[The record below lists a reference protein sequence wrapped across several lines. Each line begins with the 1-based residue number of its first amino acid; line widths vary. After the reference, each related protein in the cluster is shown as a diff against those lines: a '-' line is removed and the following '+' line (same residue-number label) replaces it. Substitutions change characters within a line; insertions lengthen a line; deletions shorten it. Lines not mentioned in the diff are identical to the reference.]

1 MLALP
6 NDFFLS
12 IVVIAAVVIFGALIS
27 VGNERQRKAIDKLH
41 VAYKQWAIQDL
52 RLKRG
57 TAASQIQ
64 INDLQGWL
72 TKATT
77 LGFGHKTTVMGIQ
90 KHESPIATLEMH
102 DSETG
107 KTLVCVIETP
117 DTVVNLLKRRKS
129 VIRGDLRS
137 NPLFRVGKKTPV
149 VELSM
154 LNAGSLFDVELPVA
168 WKMLTGD
175 VTESG
180 SLWAYMLD

>member
-1 MLALP
+1 M
-6 NDFFLS
+6 NDLFLS
-12 IVVIAAVVIFGALIS
+12 VVVIAAVVIFGALIS
-27 VGNERQRKAIDKLH
+27 VGNERQRRAIDKLH
-41 VAYKQWAIQDL
+41 QAYKQWAVQDL

-57 TAASQIQ
+57 TAASQVQ

-77 LGFGHKTTVMGIQ
+77 LGLGRKTTILDIQ
-90 KHESPIATLEMH
+90 KHETPVHTVEMH
-102 DSETG
+102 DGETG
-107 KTLVCVIETP
+107 KTLLCVIETP
-117 DTVVNLLKRRKS
+117 ETIVNLLKRRKS

-154 LNAGSLFDVELPVA
+154 LNAGLLFDVELPVA
-168 WKMLTGD
+168 WKMLTDD

-180 SLWAYMLD
+180 SLWAYIVD

>member
-1 MLALP
+1 MFALS
-6 NDFFLS
+6 NDLLLS
-12 IVVIAAVVIFGALIS
+12 IVVIAAVIVFGALIS
-27 VGNERQRKAIDKLH
+27 LGNERQRKAIERLH
-41 VAYKQWAIQDL
+41 IAYKQWAIQDL

-57 TAASQIQ
+57 TVASQIQ
-64 INDLQGWL
+64 INDLEQWL
-72 TKATT
+72 TRATT
-77 LGFGHKTTVMGIQ
+77 LGLGRKTTIMDVQ
-90 KHESPIATLEMH
+90 KHETPLPTLEIH

-117 DTVVNLLKRRKS
+117 ETVLNLLKRRRS

-137 NPLFRVGKKTPV
+137 NPLFRVGKKTPM

-154 LNAGSLFDVELPVA
+154 LNAGSLFDLELPVA

-180 SLWAYMLD
+180 TLWAYLVE

>member
-1 MLALP
+1 M
-6 NDFFLS
+6 N
-12 IVVIAAVVIFGALIS
+12 
-27 VGNERQRKAIDKLH
+27 
-41 VAYKQWAIQDL
+41 
-52 RLKRG
+52 
-57 TAASQIQ
+57 
-64 INDLQGWL
+64 
-72 TKATT
+72 
-77 LGFGHKTTVMGIQ
+77 IQ
-90 KHESPIATLEMH
+90 KHETPVPSVEMH

-117 DTVVNLLKRRKS
+117 DTVANLLKRRKS

-168 WKMLTGD
+168 WKMLTDD

-180 SLWAYMLD
+180 TLWSYIVD

>member
-1 MLALP
+1 
-6 NDFFLS
+6 
-12 IVVIAAVVIFGALIS
+12 
-27 VGNERQRKAIDKLH
+27 
-41 VAYKQWAIQDL
+41 
-52 RLKRG
+52 
-57 TAASQIQ
+57 
-64 INDLQGWL
+64 L

-77 LGFGHKTTVMGIQ
+77 LGLGRKTTIMNIQ
-90 KHESPIATLEMH
+90 KHETPVPSVEIH

-168 WKMLTGD
+168 WKMLTDD

-180 SLWAYMLD
+180 TLWAYIVD